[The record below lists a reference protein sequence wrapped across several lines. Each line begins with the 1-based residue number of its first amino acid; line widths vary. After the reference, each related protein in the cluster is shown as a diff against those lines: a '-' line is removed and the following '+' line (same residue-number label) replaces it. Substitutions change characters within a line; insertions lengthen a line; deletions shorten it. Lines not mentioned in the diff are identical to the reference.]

1 VSAPHA
7 GEHGTR
13 RGRVGIRNAGLARDV
28 PQRADGVLQHGQLS
42 IRRGDVAIAVRRC
55 FWFWFRI

>member
-1 VSAPHA
+1 
-7 GEHGTR
+7 
-13 RGRVGIRNAGLARDV
+13 VGIRNAGLARDV